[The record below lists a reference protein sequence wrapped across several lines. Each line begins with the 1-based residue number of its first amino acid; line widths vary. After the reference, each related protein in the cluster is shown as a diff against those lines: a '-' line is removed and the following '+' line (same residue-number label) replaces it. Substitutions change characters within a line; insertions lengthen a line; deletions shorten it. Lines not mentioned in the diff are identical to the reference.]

1 MNMKI
6 HFTNL
11 KIHSTAWSKIKFLRD
26 GLKKVLHRNGSAI
39 GSMNYCDR
47 VLLQRKAPE
56 MRVISVK

>member
-1 MNMKI
+1 VVENQI
-6 HFTNL
+6 
-11 KIHSTAWSKIKFLRD
+11 SAGW
-26 GLKKVLHRNGSAI
+26 LKKVLHRNGRAI